1 MRRKD
6 VLSLATVIGLVVAG
20 FVVPVVFAKGNPHL
34 KIPTMGWAAG
44 SLTATGV
51 VVGLANEVYL
61 VELYAQGS
69 AGGICANPAGDRE
82 VQGRNPSPIVVA
94 IREPDEVDT
103 DQNGSVC
110 FELTASEKTEYI
122 LVSPTPKE
130 FGCPNENWSVEVV
143 PGSTDWTDATITL
156 FATDKDGNPV
166 GDPLEVT
173 HFKCV
178 TTFGDRTTVDCTA
191 DK

>member
-1 MRRKD
+1 
-6 VLSLATVIGLVVAG
+6 
-20 FVVPVVFAKGNPHL
+20 
-34 KIPTMGWAAG
+34 MGWAAG

-61 VELYAQGS
+61 VELYAEGS
-69 AGGICANPAGDRE
+69 SGGICANPAGDRK

-94 IREPDEVDT
+94 IREQDEVHT
-103 DQNGSVC
+103 DQNGSAFFGLDAAEPVD
-110 FELTASEKTEYI
+110 ADI
-122 LVSPTPKE
+122 PPAPTPKE
-130 FGCPNENWSVEVV
+130 YGCPNENWSVEVV
-143 PGSTDWTDATITL
+143 PGSTDWTDATLTL

-178 TTFGDRTTVDCTA
+178 TTFGDRITVDCTA